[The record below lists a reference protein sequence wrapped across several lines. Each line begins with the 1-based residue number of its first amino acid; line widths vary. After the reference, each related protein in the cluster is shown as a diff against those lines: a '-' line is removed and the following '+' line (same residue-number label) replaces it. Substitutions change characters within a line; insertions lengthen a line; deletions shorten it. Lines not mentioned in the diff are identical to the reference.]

1 MNELITGLNGGN
13 VPALDIIMLLTFA
26 ALLPSIVVMMSSFMR
41 IIIILS
47 FTRNAM
53 GVQQTPPNM
62 VLTGM
67 ALFLSLYIMSPVIGQ
82 INTVAYEPYKNG
94 EITQQEAVSR
104 MADPLKQFMLRNTE
118 KDTLDHFVQMSKQ
131 EVKKDVKE
139 YPLTVVVPAFM
150 TSELKKGFL
159 AGFLIYLPFLL
170 IDIVVSTTLM
180 SMGMVMLPPTMVSL
194 PFKLLLFITVNGW
207 ELLFSSLVQSFREER
222 GGNMTEVQIL
232 DIMYE
237 AFQLAMKLSLPF
249 LLISM
254 IVGVVIAVFQAAT
267 QINEQTM
274 TFVPKLLAIMVL
286 LGFLGSSMLVML
298 QEFFQYIVELIAK
311 G

>member
-1 MNELITGLNGGN
+1 MNELLTGLNGGN
-13 VPALDIIMLLTFA
+13 VPALDLIMLLTLA

-41 IIIILS
+41 IIIVLS

-53 GVQQTPPNM
+53 GVQQSPPNM

-67 ALFLSLYIMSPVIGQ
+67 ALFLSLYIMSPVISQ

-118 KDTLDHFVQMSKQ
+118 KDTLDHFVQLSKS
-131 EVKKDVKE
+131 EIKNDVTE

-170 IDIVVSTTLM
+170 IDVVVSTTLM
-180 SMGMVMLPPTMVSL
+180 SMGMVMLPPTMVAL

-207 ELLFSSLVQSFREER
+207 ELLFSGLIQSFR
-222 GGNMTEVQIL
+222 
-232 DIMYE
+232 
-237 AFQLAMKLSLPF
+237 
-249 LLISM
+249 
-254 IVGVVIAVFQAAT
+254 
-267 QINEQTM
+267 
-274 TFVPKLLAIMVL
+274 
-286 LGFLGSSMLVML
+286 
-298 QEFFQYIVELIAK
+298 
-311 G
+311 

>member
-139 YPLTVVVPAFM
+139 YTLTVVVPAFM

-207 ELLFSSLVQSFREER
+207 ELLFSSLVQSFR
-222 GGNMTEVQIL
+222 
-232 DIMYE
+232 
-237 AFQLAMKLSLPF
+237 
-249 LLISM
+249 
-254 IVGVVIAVFQAAT
+254 
-267 QINEQTM
+267 
-274 TFVPKLLAIMVL
+274 
-286 LGFLGSSMLVML
+286 
-298 QEFFQYIVELIAK
+298 
-311 G
+311 

>member
-94 EITQQEAVSR
+94 EIKPHGRSTEAIHASQYR
-104 MADPLKQFMLRNTE
+104 EGYAGSFCT
-118 KDTLDHFVQMSKQ
+118 
-131 EVKKDVKE
+131 DVK
-139 YPLTVVVPAFM
+139 T
-150 TSELKKGFL
+150 
-159 AGFLIYLPFLL
+159 
-170 IDIVVSTTLM
+170 
-180 SMGMVMLPPTMVSL
+180 
-194 PFKLLLFITVNGW
+194 
-207 ELLFSSLVQSFREER
+207 
-222 GGNMTEVQIL
+222 
-232 DIMYE
+232 
-237 AFQLAMKLSLPF
+237 
-249 LLISM
+249 
-254 IVGVVIAVFQAAT
+254 
-267 QINEQTM
+267 
-274 TFVPKLLAIMVL
+274 
-286 LGFLGSSMLVML
+286 GS
-298 QEFFQYIVELIAK
+298 
-311 G
+311 

>member
-139 YPLTVVVPAFM
+139 YPRVCEEKSVIKIFYDNDWGWKLVP
-150 TSELKKGFL
+150 EL
-159 AGFLIYLPFLL
+159 A
-170 IDIVVSTTLM
+170 
-180 SMGMVMLPPTMVSL
+180 
-194 PFKLLLFITVNGW
+194 
-207 ELLFSSLVQSFREER
+207 SLVLYIT
-222 GGNMTEVQIL
+222 G
-232 DIMYE
+232 
-237 AFQLAMKLSLPF
+237 LSGHVKSRRKFP
-249 LLISM
+249 
-254 IVGVVIAVFQAAT
+254 
-267 QINEQTM
+267 
-274 TFVPKLLAIMVL
+274 PVL
-286 LGFLGSSMLVML
+286 LEIYGLFW
-298 QEFFQYIVELIAK
+298 
-311 G
+311 